1 MSQASK
7 FKSNHLNSN
16 ELPEKDLKV
25 SSSSSSNNSRSNSSS
40 RGGSSTSINKIK
52 PEAIIDA
59 YNTINQRQQYNNNN
73 TNNNNNNN
81 NNLIMSRNFS
91 SQMDI
96 PLCNSTSIGTASS
109 IIAANNRN
117 LMQSTASYLNYP
129 QNANLAYANYPLVNP
144 NAATAHHI
152 DRLLVNRLSGLN
164 MQSPNTIYSTPNQN
178 NYMMVII
185 FYEIY

>member
-1 MSQASK
+1 MSQTSK

-16 ELPEKDLKV
+16 ELPEKDLKL
-25 SSSSSSNNSRSNSSS
+25 SSSSSSNNNSRSNSSS

-59 YNTINQRQQYNNNN
+59 YNTVNQRKQYN
-73 TNNNNNNN
+73 TNNNNN

-109 IIAANNRN
+109 ILAANNRN
-117 LMQSTASYLNYP
+117 LLQPTYLNYP

-144 NAATAHHI
+144 NAATAQHI
-152 DRLLVNRLSGLN
+152 DRLLINRLSGLN

-185 FYEIY
+185 FL

>member
-16 ELPEKDLKV
+16 ELPEKDLKL

-52 PEAIIDA
+52 PEALIDA
-59 YNTINQRQQYNNNN
+59 YNTINQRQQYN
-73 TNNNNNNN
+73 TNNNN

-144 NAATAHHI
+144 NTATAQHI

-178 NYMMVII
+178 NYMMVR
-185 FYEIY
+185 